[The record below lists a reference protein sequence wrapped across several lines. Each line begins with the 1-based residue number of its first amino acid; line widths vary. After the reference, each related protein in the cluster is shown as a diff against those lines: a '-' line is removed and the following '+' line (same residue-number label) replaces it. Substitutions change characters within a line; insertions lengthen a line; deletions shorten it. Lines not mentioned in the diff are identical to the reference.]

1 MRLGFFNAFFF
12 FKFNSYLNID
22 LIGLDVYD
30 NDTYKGKIVEIKKG
44 NKYDILVVDGIK
56 KHLIPK
62 ISEFISNIDLPN
74 KRIYIKYIKGLDL
87 ED

>member
-1 MRLGFFNAFFF
+1 MKKRKCLQYGKPFSFLPFRPQ
-12 FKFNSYLNID
+12 KS
-22 LIGLDVYD
+22 IG
-30 NDTYKGKIVEIKKG
+30 I
-44 NKYDILVVDGIK
+44 KYDILVVDGIK

-74 KRIYIKYIKGLDL
+74 KKIYINYIKGLDL